1 MPNIGDMFVNT
12 GHRVT
17 SGLAGHFLG
26 KLAPPC
32 VSCQC
37 VSVSVHV
44 SILRAKIE
52 ELGGEAVKEGARC
65 HSRDCCPNSP
75 ACSVATLPNLKNA
88 D

>member
-12 GHRVT
+12 GDRVT

-37 VSVSVHV
+37 VSVGVHV

-52 ELGGEAVKEGARC
+52 ELGGGSCEGGCQVSQQRLLSKQPGVQRGEIAL
-65 HSRDCCPNSP
+65 H
-75 ACSVATLPNLKNA
+75 
-88 D
+88 